1 MWSAFFWENAHF
13 AANFLAALVF
23 FAMFWLYFDA
33 WLERKVWDEVPKLLG
48 ILLLSI
54 SFVIHATQMETGVI
68 TTSFLSSGWQET
80 AFLVTRIAGYVLL
93 IIGVILDPLQ
103 PAPLTKGLA
112 GAGFVSS
119 IKYHVL
125 WVAALPILCAG
136 VAWLYLRRATV
147 GLERHLKVVTISFFV
162 LSLSE
167 LSSLSSLFVKST
179 NVGVYQLVA
188 PFGWLWIAQHGV
200 MLLGVGILGRWV
212 WQYLTKRLQPQ
223 LFMIFTS
230 TILGIFLLTTTVFTG
245 LLLKNVQDETLARL
259 ETDVK
264 VLNYGLESKKQGVLS
279 DAAVLV
285 QQAGF
290 GQMVSDGDKVGL
302 ALAAQKFLLGKSLS
316 FLVVTDSDGRVLAR
330 GEDRERIGDSLS
342 DDALVRRAL
351 NGQEVASVAVKDGVL
366 APEVSVRAV
375 VPIKQDKEV
384 IGVVLAGTVIDNA
397 FVDGIKAATGLEA
410 AVYGD
415 DVLAATTQVSADGK
429 SRWVGTKNQE
439 SGVRSQ
445 VLEKGENYSGSQN
458 VLNTPYFVSYMP
470 LKDMDGAT
478 VGMLFVGRPQVT
490 VLAAAA
496 KSIELTFLTTAI
508 LIVVAVGPAYVI
520 SRFMANQLS

>member
-1 MWSAFFWENAHF
+1 M
-13 AANFLAALVF
+13 
-23 FAMFWLYFDA
+23 
-33 WLERKVWDEVPKLLG
+33 
-48 ILLLSI
+48 
-54 SFVIHATQMETGVI
+54 
-68 TTSFLSSGWQET
+68 
-80 AFLVTRIAGYVLL
+80 
-93 IIGVILDPLQ
+93 
-103 PAPLTKGLA
+103 
-112 GAGFVSS
+112 
-119 IKYHVL
+119 
-125 WVAALPILCAG
+125 
-136 VAWLYLRRATV
+136 
-147 GLERHLKVVTISFFV
+147 
-162 LSLSE
+162 
-167 LSSLSSLFVKST
+167 
-179 NVGVYQLVA
+179 
-188 PFGWLWIAQHGV
+188 
-200 MLLGVGILGRWV
+200 
-212 WQYLTKRLQPQ
+212 
-223 LFMIFTS
+223 
-230 TILGIFLLTTTVFTG
+230 
-245 LLLKNVQDETLARL
+245 
-259 ETDVK
+259 
-264 VLNYGLESKKQGVLS
+264 
-279 DAAVLV
+279 
-285 QQAGF
+285 
-290 GQMVSDGDKVGL
+290 
-302 ALAAQKFLLGKSLS
+302 LGKSLS

-366 APEVSVRAV
+366 VPEVSVRAV

-478 VGMLFVGRPQVT
+478 
-490 VLAAAA
+490 LAAAA